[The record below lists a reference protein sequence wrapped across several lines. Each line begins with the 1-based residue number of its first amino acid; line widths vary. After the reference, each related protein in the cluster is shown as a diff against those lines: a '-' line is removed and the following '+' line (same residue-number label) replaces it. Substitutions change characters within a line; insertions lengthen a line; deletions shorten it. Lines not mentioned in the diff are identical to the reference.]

1 MKRLQLNMF
10 KVFALLAV
18 LTVAMSGC
26 QKEEEVFPLPTVS
39 SSGTLA
45 GIIGATVQVKAT
57 INAPAGI
64 KSITVL
70 KNGAAFDSKVLA
82 GEKTFEY
89 IKDYVIDGTAGSAV
103 NFTIQV
109 TDNKNQVS
117 SLVAI
122 PVTVSAIPPKT
133 IVNIEGVLEGN
144 VSWTKDKI
152 YRLKGFVRVGEEAVA
167 GTVTKVGVLTI
178 QAGTTIIGDIDTKGT
193 LVVQRG
199 SKVIAEGTAA
209 EPIVFTS
216 GQAIGARNPGDW
228 GGVVLCGKAVNNQ
241 GANIEL
247 EGAYKGFHGGTTD
260 DDNSGVL
267 KYVRIEYAGV
277 PIIPNAEINSLTMG
291 SVGSGTKLEYVQA
304 SYGLDDSFEWFG
316 GTVNAKYLIAYKG
329 TDDDFDGDFGWTGTV
344 QFALGYR
351 DGNLADGSGSNGF
364 EIDNDA
370 AGSSKTPFTAPTFAN
385 VSIIGPRATATS
397 YVDFNFQNGAQLRR
411 NNKIKIYNTFITGY
425 PTGLYIDSQ
434 APGASAN
441 ALAGD
446 LVTKNVVIAGT
457 PGWPSKSTDNGAGT
471 GFSTVSTNPNIWGLG
486 VAVANEEQRG
496 KGANGG
502 VATSILIGTETP
514 TVWFKAIAGNK
525 VLTSTENTGIST
537 ALWSTRPTFTLTA
550 GKTESLIGTALPT
563 LTGTTATDYVGAFKD
578 TDWTATWAEFS
589 PNTVLY
595 LK

>member
-1 MKRLQLNMF
+1 MKHLKLHIF
-10 KVFALLAV
+10 KFAAVLAVFALLQ
-18 LTVAMSGC
+18 SC
-26 QKEEEVFPLPTVS
+26 QKEEEVFPAPSVS

-70 KNGAAFDSKVLA
+70 KNGASFDSKVMA

-89 IKDYVIDGTAGSAV
+89 VKDYVIDGTANSTV

-109 TDNKNQVS
+109 TDSKNQVS

-122 PVTVSAIPPKT
+122 PVTVSAIPPKS
-133 IVNIEGVLEGN
+133 IVDVEGVIEGN
-144 VSWTKDKI
+144 VTWTANKI
-152 YRLKGFVRVGEEAVA
+152 YRLKGFVRVGEELVA
-167 GTVTKVGVLTI
+167 GNVTKIGNLTI
-178 QAGTTIIGDIDTKGT
+178 EAGTTIIGDIVTKGT
-193 LVVQRG
+193 LVVHRG
-199 SKVIAEGTAA
+199 SKLNAVGTATA
-209 EPIVFTS
+209 PIIFTS
-216 GQAIGARNPGDW
+216 GQAVGARNPGDW
-228 GGVVLCGKAVNNQ
+228 GGVVLCGKATNNQ
-241 GANIEL
+241 GVNIEL
-247 EGAYKGFHGGTTD
+247 EGAYKGFHGGSTD
-260 DDNSGVL
+260 NDNSGTL

-291 SVGSGTKLEYVQA
+291 SVGSGTVLEYVQA

-329 TDDDFDGDFGWTGTV
+329 TDDDFDCDFGWTGTV

-364 EIDNDA
+364 EVDNDA
-370 AGSSKTPFTAPTFAN
+370 NGSANAPFTAPTFAN
-385 VSIIGPRATATS
+385 VSIIGPRGSNTS
-397 YVDFNFQNGAQLRR
+397 FVDLNFQNGLQLRR
-411 NNKIKIYNTFITGY
+411 NNKIKIYNTFVTGY

-434 APGASAN
+434 RGSAKAN
-441 ALAGD
+441 AASGD

-457 PGWPSKSTDNGAGT
+457 ASHGSNGFTTSGT
-471 GFSTVSTNPNIWGLG
+471 NSNIYGLG
-486 VAVANEEQRG
+486 VAVSDVEQLS
-496 KGANGG
+496 KS
-502 VATSILIGTETP
+502 VASVSILIGTETP
-514 TVWFKAIAGNK
+514 TNWFKAIAGNK
-525 VLTSTENTGIST
+525 ILATTANTGIS
-537 ALWSTRPTFTLTA
+537 ASLWSVTGRPVFTVAA
-550 GKTESLIGTALPT
+550 GGTESLIGTALPT

-578 TDWTATWAEFS
+578 TDWTATWAEFA

>member
-18 LTVAMSGC
+18 LSVSMSSC

-70 KNGAAFDSKVLA
+70 KNGAPFDSKVLA
-82 GEKTFEY
+82 GEKTYEY

-133 IVNIEGVLEGN
+133 IVDVEGVIEGN
-144 VSWTKDKI
+144 VTWTKDKI
-152 YRLKGFVRVGEEAVA
+152 YRLKGFVRVGEELVA
-167 GTVTKVGVLTI
+167 GTVTKVGNLTI
-178 QAGTTIIGDIDTKGT
+178 EAGTTIIGDIATKGT
-193 LVVQRG
+193 LVVHRG
-199 SKVIAEGTAA
+199 SKLNAVGTAA
-209 EPIVFTS
+209 APIVFTS
-216 GQAIGARNPGDW
+216 GQAVGARNPGDW

-247 EGAYKGFHGGTTD
+247 EGAYKGFHGGTAN
-260 DDNSGVL
+260 DDNSGTL

-277 PIIPNAEINSLTMG
+277 PIVPNAEINSLTMG
-291 SVGSGTKLEYVQA
+291 SVGSGTTLEYIQA
-304 SYGLDDSFEWFG
+304 SFGLDDSFEWFG
-316 GTVNAKYLIAYKG
+316 GTVNAKYLIAFKG
-329 TDDDFDGDFGWTGTV
+329 TDDDFDADFGWSGTV

-351 DGNLADGSGSNGF
+351 DGNLADASGSNGF
-364 EIDNDA
+364 EVDNDA
-370 AGSSKTPFTAPTFAN
+370 AGSANTPFTSPTFAN
-385 VSIIGPRATATS
+385 VSIIGARASTTS
-397 YVDFNFQNGAQLRR
+397 FVDLNFQNGAQLRR

-434 APGASAN
+434 RGAAKTNAAN
-441 ALAGD
+441 GE
-446 LVTKNVVIAGT
+446 LVTQNVVIAGT
-457 PGWPSKSTDNGAGT
+457 SGFGT
-471 GFSTVSTNPNIWGLG
+471 GGFGGGNPNIYGLG
-486 VAVANEEQRG
+486 VAVSDVEQLA
-496 KGANGG
+496 K
-502 VATSILIGTETP
+502 TSTNTPILIGGATP
-514 TVWFKAIAGNK
+514 TDWFKAISGNK
-525 VLTSTENTGIST
+525 VLTSTTNTGIST
-537 ALWSTRPTFTLTA
+537 DLWPLSGRPTFTLTA
-550 GKTESLIGTALPT
+550 GKSESLIGTNLPT

-578 TDWTATWAEFS
+578 TDWTATWAEFA

>member
-1 MKRLQLNMF
+1 MKHLKLQIF
-10 KVFALLAV
+10 KFAAVLAV
-18 LTVAMSGC
+18 FTLLQSC
-26 QKEEEVFPLPTVS
+26 QKEEEVFPAPSVS

-70 KNGAAFDSKVLA
+70 KNGASFDSKVMA

-89 IKDYVIDGTAGSAV
+89 VKDYVIDGTANSTV

-109 TDNKNQVS
+109 TDSKNQVS

-122 PVTVSAIPPKT
+122 PVTVSAIPPKS
-133 IVNIEGVLEGN
+133 IVDVEGVIEGN
-144 VSWTKDKI
+144 VTWTANKI
-152 YRLKGFVRVGEEAVA
+152 YRLKGFVRVGEELVA
-167 GTVTKVGVLTI
+167 GNVTKIGNLTI
-178 QAGTTIIGDIDTKGT
+178 EAGTTIIGDIVTKGT
-193 LVVQRG
+193 LVVHRG
-199 SKVIAEGTAA
+199 SKLNAVGTATA
-209 EPIVFTS
+209 PIIFTS
-216 GQAIGARNPGDW
+216 GQAVGARNPGDW
-228 GGVVLCGKAVNNQ
+228 GGVVLCGKATNNQ
-241 GANIEL
+241 GANVEL
-247 EGAYKGFHGGTTD
+247 EGAYKGFHGGTTN
-260 DDNSGVL
+260 DDNSGTL

-291 SVGSGTKLEYVQA
+291 SVGSGTVLEYVQA

-329 TDDDFDGDFGWTGTV
+329 TDDDFDCDFGWTGTV

-364 EIDNDA
+364 EVDNDA
-370 AGSSKTPFTAPTFAN
+370 NGSANAPFTAPTFAN
-385 VSIIGPRATATS
+385 VSIIGPRGSNTS
-397 YVDFNFQNGAQLRR
+397 FVDLNFQNGLQLRR
-411 NNKIKIYNTFITGY
+411 NNKIKIYNTFVTGY

-434 APGASAN
+434 RGSAKAN
-441 ALAGD
+441 AASGD

-457 PGWPSKSTDNGAGT
+457 ASHGSN
-471 GFSTVSTNPNIWGLG
+471 GFSTTGTNSNIYGLG
-486 VAVANEEQRG
+486 VAVSDVEQLS
-496 KGANGG
+496 KS
-502 VATSILIGTETP
+502 VASVSILIGTETP
-514 TVWFKAIAGNK
+514 TNWFKGIAGNK
-525 VLTSTENTGIST
+525 ILATTANTGIS
-537 ALWSTRPTFTLTA
+537 ASLWSVTGRPVFTVAA
-550 GKTESLIGTALPT
+550 GGTESLIGTALPT

-578 TDWTATWAEFS
+578 TDWTATWAEFA

>member
-1 MKRLQLNMF
+1 MKQVKITMF
-10 KVFALLAV
+10 KVFAVLAV
-18 LTVAMSGC
+18 IAVTLTGC
-26 QKEEEVFPLPTVS
+26 QKEEEVFPAPSVS

-70 KNGAAFDSKVLA
+70 KNGAAFDSKVLT
-82 GEKTFEY
+82 GEKTYEY
-89 IKDYVIDGTAGSAV
+89 VKDYVIDGTANTTV

-109 TDNKNQVS
+109 TDTKNQVS

-133 IVNIEGVLEGN
+133 IVDVEGVIEGN
-144 VSWTKDKI
+144 VTWTANKI
-152 YRLKGFVRVGEEAVA
+152 YRLKGFVRVGEELVA
-167 GTVTKVGVLTI
+167 GTVTKVGNLTI
-178 QAGTTIIGDIDTKGT
+178 EAGTTIIGDIATKGT
-193 LVVQRG
+193 LVVHRG
-199 SKVIAEGTAA
+199 SKLNAIGTAA
-209 EPIVFTS
+209 APIVFTS
-216 GQAIGARNPGDW
+216 GQAVGARNPGDW
-228 GGVVLCGKAVNNQ
+228 GGVVLCGKATNNQ

-247 EGAYKGFHGGTTD
+247 EGAYKGFHGGSTD
-260 DDNSGVL
+260 NDNSGTL

-291 SVGSGTKLEYVQA
+291 SVGSGTTLEYVQA

-329 TDDDFDGDFGWTGTV
+329 TDDDFDCDFGWSGTV

-364 EIDNDA
+364 EVDNDA
-370 AGSSKTPFTAPTFAN
+370 NGSANTPFTAPTFAN
-385 VSIIGPRATATS
+385 VSIIGPRGSNTS
-397 YVDFNFQNGAQLRR
+397 YVDLNFQNGAQLRR

-434 APGASAN
+434 KGSAKTN
-441 ALAGD
+441 AANGD

-457 PGWPSKSTDNGAGT
+457 ASHGT
-471 GFSTVSTNPNIWGLG
+471 GGFGGGNTNIYGLG
-486 VAVANEEQRG
+486 VAVSDVEQLA
-496 KGANGG
+496 KSSAS
-502 VATSILIGTETP
+502 VSILIGTATP
-514 TVWFKAIAGNK
+514 TEWFKAIAGNK
-525 VLTSTENTGIST
+525 VLTTTANTGISSN
-537 ALWSTRPTFTLTA
+537 LWSLTGRPTFTLTA
-550 GKTESLIGTALPT
+550 GGSESLIGTALPT
-563 LTGTTATDYVGAFKD
+563 LAGTTATDYVGAFKD
-578 TDWTATWAEFS
+578 TDWTATWAEFA

>member
-10 KVFALLAV
+10 KVFAVLAV
-18 LTVAMSGC
+18 FSVLLTGC

-45 GIIGATVQVKAT
+45 GIIGSTVQVKAT

-82 GEKTFEY
+82 GEKTYEY
-89 IKDYVIDGTAGSAV
+89 IKDYVIDGTAGTSV

-122 PVTVSAIPPKT
+122 PVAVSAIPPKT
-133 IVNIEGVLEGN
+133 IVDVEGVIEGN
-144 VSWTKDKI
+144 VTWTKDKI
-152 YRLKGFVRVGEEAVA
+152 YRLKSFVRVGEEAVA
-167 GTVTKVGVLTI
+167 GTITKVGVLTI
-178 QAGTTIIGDIDTKGT
+178 QAGTTIIGDINTKGT

-199 SKVIAEGTAA
+199 SKLIAEGTAA

-216 GQAIGARNPGDW
+216 GQAVGARNPGDW
-228 GGVVLCGKAVNNQ
+228 GGVVLCGRAVNNQ

-247 EGAYKGFHGGTTD
+247 EGAYKGFHGGTAN

-291 SVGSGTKLEYVQA
+291 SVGSGTKLEYIQA

-329 TDDDFDGDFGWTGTV
+329 TDDDFDCDFGWSGTV

-364 EIDNDA
+364 EVDNDA
-370 AGSSKTPFTAPTFAN
+370 NGSANTPFTAPTFAN
-385 VSIIGPRATATS
+385 VSIIGPRGSNTS
-397 YVDFNFQNGAQLRR
+397 YVDLNFQNGAHLRR

-434 APGASAN
+434 KGSAKAN
-441 ALAGD
+441 ALAGE

-457 PGWPSKSTDNGAGT
+457 ASHGT
-471 GFSTVSTNPNIWGLG
+471 GGFGGGNTNIYGLG
-486 VAVANEEQRG
+486 VAISDVEQLA
-496 KGANGG
+496 KSSTSA
-502 VATSILIGTETP
+502 SILIGTETP

-525 VLTSTENTGIST
+525 VLTTTANTGISSN
-537 ALWSTRPTFTLTA
+537 LWAVSGRPTFTLTA
-550 GKTESLIGTALPT
+550 GGSESLIGTALPT
-563 LTGTTATDYVGAFKD
+563 LTGTTATDYIGAFKD
-578 TDWTATWAEFS
+578 TDWTATWAEFA

>member
-1 MKRLQLNMF
+1 MKLLQTSMF
-10 KVFALLAV
+10 KVFAVLAV
-18 LTVAMSGC
+18 FAVTLTGC

-82 GEKTFEY
+82 GEKTYEY
-89 IKDYVIDGTAGSAV
+89 IKDYVVDGTAGTNV

-122 PVTVSAIPPKT
+122 PVAVSAIPPKT
-133 IVNIEGVLEGN
+133 IVDIEGVIEGN
-144 VSWTKDKI
+144 VTWTANKI
-152 YRLKGFVRVGEEAVA
+152 YRLKGFVRVGEELVA
-167 GTVTKVGVLTI
+167 GTVTKVGNLTI
-178 QAGTTIIGDIDTKGT
+178 EAGTTIIGDIATKGT
-193 LVVQRG
+193 LVIHRG
-199 SKVIAEGTAA
+199 SKLNAVGTAA
-209 EPIVFTS
+209 APIVFTS
-216 GQAIGARNPGDW
+216 GQAVGARNPGDW
-228 GGVVLCGKAVNNQ
+228 GGVVLCGKAINNQ

-247 EGAYKGFHGGTTD
+247 EGAYKGFHGGTTN
-260 DDNSGVL
+260 DDNSGTL

-291 SVGSGTKLEYVQA
+291 SVGSGTTLEYVQA

-329 TDDDFDGDFGWTGTV
+329 TDDDFDADFGWSGTV

-364 EIDNDA
+364 EVDNDA
-370 AGSSKTPFTAPTFAN
+370 NGSANTPFTSPTFAN
-385 VSIIGPRATATS
+385 VSIVGPRGSNTS
-397 YVDFNFQNGAQLRR
+397 YVDLNFQNGAQLRR

-434 APGASAN
+434 KGSAKAN

-457 PGWPSKSTDNGAGT
+457 ASHGT
-471 GFSTVSTNPNIWGLG
+471 GGFGGGNTNIYGLG
-486 VAVANEEQRG
+486 VAVSDVEQLA
-496 KGANGG
+496 KSSTS
-502 VATSILIGTETP
+502 VSILIGTDSP
-514 TVWFKAIAGNK
+514 TTWFKAIDGNK
-525 VLTSTENTGIST
+525 VLTTTANTGISSS
-537 ALWSTRPTFTLTA
+537 LWAVSGRPTFTLTA
-550 GKTESLIGTALPT
+550 GGSESLIGTALPT
-563 LTGTTATDYVGAFKD
+563 LTGTTATDY
-578 TDWTATWAEFS
+578 
-589 PNTVLY
+589 
-595 LK
+595 

>member
-1 MKRLQLNMF
+1 MKHLKLHIF
-10 KVFALLAV
+10 KFAAVLAV
-18 LTVAMSGC
+18 FTLLQSC
-26 QKEEEVFPLPTVS
+26 QKEEEVFPAPSVS

-70 KNGAAFDSKVLA
+70 KNGASFDSKVMA

-89 IKDYVIDGTAGSAV
+89 VKDYVIDGTANSTV

-109 TDNKNQVS
+109 TDSKNQVS

-122 PVTVSAIPPKT
+122 PVTVSAIPPKS
-133 IVNIEGVLEGN
+133 IVDVEGVIEGN
-144 VSWTKDKI
+144 VTWTANKI
-152 YRLKGFVRVGEEAVA
+152 YRLKGFVRVGEELVA
-167 GTVTKVGVLTI
+167 GNVTKIGNLTI
-178 QAGTTIIGDIDTKGT
+178 EAGTTIIGDIVTKGT
-193 LVVQRG
+193 LVVHRG
-199 SKVIAEGTAA
+199 SKLNAVGTATA
-209 EPIVFTS
+209 PIIFTS
-216 GQAIGARNPGDW
+216 GQAVGARNPGDW
-228 GGVVLCGKAVNNQ
+228 GGVVLCGKATNNQ
-241 GANIEL
+241 GVNIEL
-247 EGAYKGFHGGTTD
+247 EGAYKGFHGGSTD
-260 DDNSGVL
+260 NDNSGTL

-291 SVGSGTKLEYVQA
+291 SVGSGTVLEYVQA

-329 TDDDFDGDFGWTGTV
+329 TDDDFDCDFGWTGTV

-364 EIDNDA
+364 EVDNDA
-370 AGSSKTPFTAPTFAN
+370 NGSANAPFTAPTFAN
-385 VSIIGPRATATS
+385 VSIIGPRGSNTS
-397 YVDFNFQNGAQLRR
+397 FVDLNFQNGLQLRR
-411 NNKIKIYNTFITGY
+411 NNKIKIYNTFVTGY

-434 APGASAN
+434 RGSAKAN
-441 ALAGD
+441 AASGD

-457 PGWPSKSTDNGAGT
+457 ASHGSN
-471 GFSTVSTNPNIWGLG
+471 GFSTTGTNSNIYGLG
-486 VAVANEEQRG
+486 VAVSDVEQLS
-496 KGANGG
+496 KS
-502 VATSILIGTETP
+502 VASVSILIGTETP
-514 TVWFKAIAGNK
+514 TNWFKAIAGNK
-525 VLTSTENTGIST
+525 ILATTANTGIS
-537 ALWSTRPTFTLTA
+537 ASLWSVTGRPVFTVAA
-550 GKTESLIGTALPT
+550 GGTESLIGTALPT

-578 TDWTATWAEFS
+578 TDWTATWAEFA

>member
-18 LTVAMSGC
+18 LSVSMSSC

-45 GIIGATVQVKAT
+45 GIIGTTVQVKAT

-82 GEKTFEY
+82 GEKTYEY
-89 IKDYVIDGTAGSAV
+89 VKDYVIDGVAGSAV

-133 IVNIEGVLEGN
+133 IVDVEGVIEGN
-144 VSWTKDKI
+144 VTWTANKI
-152 YRLKGFVRVGEEAVA
+152 YRLKGFVRVGEELVA
-167 GTVTKVGVLTI
+167 GTITKVGNLTI
-178 QAGTTIIGDIDTKGT
+178 EAGTTIIGDIATKGT
-193 LVVQRG
+193 LVVHRG
-199 SKVIAEGTAA
+199 SKINAIGTAA
-209 EPIVFTS
+209 APIVFTS

-228 GGVVLCGKAVNNQ
+228 GGIVICGKAVNNQ

-247 EGAYKGFHGGTTD
+247 EGAYKGYHGGTTN
-260 DDNSGVL
+260 DDNSGTL

-291 SVGSGTKLEYVQA
+291 SVGSGTTLEYIQA

-329 TDDDFDGDFGWTGTV
+329 TDDDFDVDFGYVGTV
-344 QFALGYR
+344 QFAVGYR

-364 EIDNDA
+364 EVDND
-370 AGSSKTPFTAPTFAN
+370 GSGTAKTPFTAPIFAN
-385 VSIIGPRATATS
+385 VSIVGPRGSATS
-397 YVDFNFQNGAQLRR
+397 FVDFNFQNGAQLRR
-411 NNKIKIYNTFITGY
+411 NNKIKIYNTFISGY

-434 APGASAN
+434 AGDAKGN

-457 PGWPSKSTDNGAGT
+457 PGWPASSTANGAGT
-471 GFSTVSTNPNIWGLG
+471 GFSTVSTNSNIYGLG
-486 VAVANEEQRG
+486 VAVANNEQRG
-496 KGANGG
+496 KGS
-502 VATSILIGTETP
+502 TDTPILIGTETP

-525 VLTSTENTGIST
+525 VLASYEETGISSS
-537 ALWSTRPTFTLTA
+537 LWTTGRPTFTLTA
-550 GKTESLIGTALPT
+550 GKTESLIGTNLPT
-563 LTGTTATDYVGAFKD
+563 GLAGTTATDYVGAFKD
-578 TDWTATWAEFS
+578 TDWTATWAEFA

>member
-10 KVFALLAV
+10 KVFAVLAV
-18 LTVAMSGC
+18 FAVTLTGC

-82 GEKTFEY
+82 GEKTYEY
-89 IKDYVIDGTAGSAV
+89 IKDYVIDGTAGTAV

-133 IVNIEGVLEGN
+133 IVDIEGVLEGN

-178 QAGTTIIGDIDTKGT
+178 QAGTTIIGDINTKGT

-216 GQAIGARNPGDW
+216 GQAVGARNPGDW

-247 EGAYKGFHGGTTD
+247 EGAYKGFHGGTAD

-329 TDDDFDGDFGWTGTV
+329 TDDDFDADFGWSGTV

-364 EIDNDA
+364 EVDNDA
-370 AGSSKTPFTAPTFAN
+370 NGSANTPFTSPTFAN
-385 VSIIGPRATATS
+385 VSIVGPRGSNTS
-397 YVDFNFQNGAQLRR
+397 YVDLNFQNGAQLRR

-434 APGASAN
+434 KGSAKAN

-457 PGWPSKSTDNGAGT
+457 ASHGT
-471 GFSTVSTNPNIWGLG
+471 GGFGGGNTNIYGLG
-486 VAVANEEQRG
+486 VAVSDVEQLA
-496 KGANGG
+496 KSSTS
-502 VATSILIGTETP
+502 VSILIGTDSP
-514 TVWFKAIAGNK
+514 TTWFKAIAGNK
-525 VLTSTENTGIST
+525 VLTTTANTGISSS
-537 ALWSTRPTFTLTA
+537 LWAVSGRPTFTLTA
-550 GKTESLIGTALPT
+550 GGSESLIGTALPT

-578 TDWTATWAEFS
+578 TDWTATWAEFA

>member
-1 MKRLQLNMF
+1 MKLLQTSMF
-10 KVFALLAV
+10 KVFAVLAV
-18 LTVAMSGC
+18 FAVTLTGC

-45 GIIGATVQVKAT
+45 GIIGSTVQVKAT

-82 GEKTFEY
+82 GEKTYEY
-89 IKDYVIDGTAGSAV
+89 IKDYVIDGTAGTAV

-133 IVNIEGVLEGN
+133 IVDIEGVLEGN

-178 QAGTTIIGDIDTKGT
+178 QAGTTIIGDIATKGT

-216 GQAIGARNPGDW
+216 GQAVGARNPGDW

-247 EGAYKGFHGGTTD
+247 EGAYKGFHGGTAN

-291 SVGSGTKLEYVQA
+291 SVGSGTKLEYIQA

-316 GTVNAKYLIAYKG
+316 GTVDAKYLIAYKG
-329 TDDDFDGDFGWTGTV
+329 TDDDFDCDFGWSGTV

-364 EIDNDA
+364 EVDNDA
-370 AGSSKTPFTAPTFAN
+370 NGSANTPFTAPTFAN
-385 VSIIGPRATATS
+385 VSIVGPRGSNTS
-397 YVDFNFQNGAQLRR
+397 YVDLNFQNGAQLRR

-434 APGASAN
+434 KGSAKAN

-457 PGWPSKSTDNGAGT
+457 ASHGT
-471 GFSTVSTNPNIWGLG
+471 GGFGGGNTNIYGLG
-486 VAVANEEQRG
+486 VAIADVEQLA
-496 KGANGG
+496 KSSTS
-502 VATSILIGTETP
+502 VSILIGTDSP
-514 TVWFKAIAGNK
+514 TTWFKAIAGNK
-525 VLTSTENTGIST
+525 VLTTTANTGISSNLW
-537 ALWSTRPTFTLTA
+537 ALSGRPTFTLTA
-550 GKTESLIGTALPT
+550 GGSESLIGTALPT

-578 TDWTATWAEFS
+578 TDWTATWAEFA

>member
-10 KVFALLAV
+10 KVFAVLAV
-18 LTVAMSGC
+18 FSVLLTGC

-39 SSGTLA
+39 STGTLA
-45 GIIGATVQVKAT
+45 GIIGSTVQVKAT

-82 GEKTFEY
+82 GEKTYEY
-89 IKDYVIDGTAGSAV
+89 IKDYVIDGTAGTAV

-122 PVTVSAIPPKT
+122 PVAVSAIPPKT
-133 IVNIEGVLEGN
+133 IVDVEGVIEGN
-144 VSWTKDKI
+144 VTWTKDKI
-152 YRLKGFVRVGEEAVA
+152 YRLKSFVRVGEEAVA
-167 GTVTKVGVLTI
+167 GTITKVGVLTI
-178 QAGTTIIGDIDTKGT
+178 QAGTTIIGDINTKGT

-199 SKVIAEGTAA
+199 SKLIAEGTAA

-216 GQAIGARNPGDW
+216 GQAVGARNPGDW

-247 EGAYKGFHGGTTD
+247 EGAYKGFHGGTAN

-291 SVGSGTKLEYVQA
+291 SVGSGTKLEYIQA

-316 GTVNAKYLIAYKG
+316 GTVDAKYLIAYKG
-329 TDDDFDGDFGWTGTV
+329 TDDDFDCDFGWSGTV

-364 EIDNDA
+364 EVDNDA
-370 AGSSKTPFTAPTFAN
+370 NGSANTPFTAPTFAN
-385 VSIIGPRATATS
+385 VSIIGPRGSNTS
-397 YVDFNFQNGAQLRR
+397 YVDLNFQNGAQLRR

-434 APGASAN
+434 KGSAKAN

-457 PGWPSKSTDNGAGT
+457 ASHGT
-471 GFSTVSTNPNIWGLG
+471 GGFGGGNTNIYGLG
-486 VAVANEEQRG
+486 VAISDVEQLA
-496 KGANGG
+496 KSSTSA
-502 VATSILIGTETP
+502 SILIGTETP

-525 VLTSTENTGIST
+525 VLTTTANTGISSN
-537 ALWSTRPTFTLTA
+537 LWAVSGRPTFTLTA
-550 GKTESLIGTALPT
+550 GGSESLIGTALPT

-578 TDWTATWAEFS
+578 TDWTATWAEFA

>member
-1 MKRLQLNMF
+1 MKQVNFTMC
-10 KVFALLAV
+10 KVFAILAV
-18 LTVAMSGC
+18 FAVTLMGC
-26 QKEEEVFPLPTVS
+26 QKEEEVFPAPSVS

-70 KNGAAFDSKVLA
+70 KNGAAFDSKVLT
-82 GEKTFEY
+82 GEKTYEY
-89 IKDYVIDGTAGSAV
+89 IKDYVIDGTANTTV

-109 TDNKNQVS
+109 TDLKNQVS
-117 SLVAI
+117 ALVAI
-122 PVTVSAIPPKT
+122 PVSVSAIPPKT
-133 IVNIEGVLEGN
+133 IVDVEGVIEGN
-144 VSWTKDKI
+144 VTWTANKI
-152 YRLKGFVRVGEEAVA
+152 YRLKGFVRVGEELVA
-167 GTVTKVGVLTI
+167 GTITKVGNLTI
-178 QAGTTIIGDIDTKGT
+178 EAGTTIIGDIATKGT
-193 LVVQRG
+193 LVVHRG
-199 SKVIAEGTAA
+199 SKLNAIGTAA
-209 EPIVFTS
+209 APIVFTS
-216 GQAIGARNPGDW
+216 GQAVGARNPGDW
-228 GGVVLCGKAVNNQ
+228 GGIVLCGKATNNQ

-247 EGAYKGFHGGTTD
+247 EGAYKGFHGGSTD
-260 DDNSGVL
+260 NDNSGTL

-291 SVGSGTKLEYVQA
+291 SVGSGTTIEYVQA

-329 TDDDFDGDFGWTGTV
+329 TDDDFDCDFGWSGTV

-364 EIDNDA
+364 EVDNDA
-370 AGSSKTPFTAPTFAN
+370 NGSSNAPFTAPTFAN
-385 VSIIGPRATATS
+385 VSIIGPRANNTS
-397 YVDFNFQNGAQLRR
+397 YVDLNFQNGAQLRR

-434 APGASAN
+434 RGSAKTNASN
-441 ALAGD
+441 GD

-457 PGWPSKSTDNGAGT
+457 ASHGT
-471 GFSTVSTNPNIWGLG
+471 GGFGGGNTNIYGLG
-486 VAVANEEQRG
+486 VAISDVEQLA
-496 KGANGG
+496 KSSAS
-502 VATSILIGTETP
+502 VSILIGTATP
-514 TVWFKAIAGNK
+514 TEWFKSIAGNK
-525 VLTSTENTGIST
+525 VLTTTANTGISSN
-537 ALWSTRPTFTLTA
+537 LWAQTGRPTFTLTA
-550 GKTESLIGTALPT
+550 GGSESLIGTALPT

-578 TDWTATWAEFS
+578 TDWTATWAEFA